1 MAYSRVIFFAKSF
14 VFCLF
19 FTIHVPIANAGADA
33 TAVSDEHIRQI
44 VEGLLKEKDQKIAQ
58 LEARIQQLEHAP
70 KAVTTSNA
78 IDLNSEK
85 RASAA
90 KEQALHSTP
99 PLQTKVTADAKSQE
113 KAVAEVGKEPDAKA
127 EHAIVS
133 KLGALTEEVEELK
146 EAAKEKGLN
155 ISGFFDVNAKTDNST
170 DQTFSVGSVELDLEF
185 EYYEHFAASSAL
197 VLCGNSPGANFF
209 APTQITCGGSGPGGI
224 NASGSGIAVAFL
236 DYHRFDHSI
245 PPRGRIFNNQ
255 GFHIQV
261 GRFDLPF
268 SSDYQNFA
276 NKDRVTITAPIT
288 TTRMQFSNGM
298 NSDGIRSYGSWNQFN
313 YSAFWTDGMYADSGT
328 TLGGRL
334 GVSLGQNIYR
344 THKSIADGIE
354 FGVSHLSDLDKN
366 RNIRNSVYGAD
377 LSLGYSFLR
386 LQSELMWLNAH
397 NNFVHDNGDGT
408 FSELGKPS
416 ELGYHATLL
425 ANLESF
431 ISYPITAFARYGRWQ
446 PHNRSANDFD
456 GQLVAINNLSALTFG
471 FNYKFNE
478 YFRLKFEYTDSLG
491 TSTQERYFDK
501 NLGIAQMVV
510 AF

>member
-1 MAYSRVIFFAKSF
+1 MNNIILFARKCRVFLLIFLMIQMP
-14 VFCLF
+14 V
-19 FTIHVPIANAGADA
+19 ANATD
-33 TAVSDEHIRQI
+33 VSDEHIRQI
-44 VEGLLKEKDQKIAQ
+44 ALDLLREKDQKIAQ

-70 KAVTTSNA
+70 KAVA
-78 IDLNSEK
+78 E
-85 RASAA
+85 AG
-90 KEQALHSTP
+90 
-99 PLQTKVTADAKSQE
+99 
-113 KAVAEVGKEPDAKA
+113 KAPDVKPEHEIVGKLSD
-127 EHAIVS
+127 
-133 KLGALTEEVEELK
+133 LTEEVEELK
-146 EAAKEKGLN
+146 QAAKEKGLD

-185 EYYEHFAASSAL
+185 ECYENFAVSSAL

-224 NASGSGIAVAFL
+224 NAGGAGIAVAFL
-236 DYHRFDHSI
+236 DYHQFDHSI
-245 PPRGRIFNNQ
+245 PPRGRIFNNH

-298 NSDGIRSYGSWNQFN
+298 NSDGIRSYGSWNMFN
-313 YSAFWTDGMYADSGT
+313 YSAFWTDGMYADNGT

-344 THKSIADGIE
+344 THKNAVDGIE

-377 LSLGYSFLR
+377 LSLSYGFLR
-386 LQSELMWLNAH
+386 LQSELMWLNARD
-397 NNFVHDNGDGT
+397 NFVSSDGAT
-408 FSELGKPS
+408 ELGKPT
-416 ELGYHATLL
+416 ELGYHTTLL
-425 ANLESF
+425 ADLEHF
-431 ISYPITAFARYGRWQ
+431 IKYPVIAFARYGRWQ
-446 PHNRSANDFD
+446 PHNRQANDFD
-456 GQLVAINNLSALTFG
+456 GQLVAINNLSALTLG
-471 FNYKFNE
+471 MNYKFND

-491 TSTQERYFDK
+491 TSTTERYFDK
-501 NLGIAQMVV
+501 KLGIAQMIVS
-510 AF
+510 F